1 MTAARDAGGTAAYTN
16 GRGAYRPRSVGIV
29 RGEAITG
36 DLELRAD
43 AVVIGSGAGGAPTAK
58 ELAEGGMRVIVLED
72 GDHHS
77 VEELTARPR
86 DELPRLYREAGQTAT
101 LGTPPIML
109 PLGRGLGGTTF
120 VNSGTCF
127 RTPASVLDQWRY
139 DSGFDPGDMTPWFE
153 RVEREINVVQ
163 VPSEIAGR
171 NALLAKRG
179 ADALGWSGGFLKRNV
194 RGCVGSGVCAF
205 GCPTNAKQHM
215 GITYVPKAW
224 DAGATTYTRTR
235 ARRIITQ
242 GRRATEVV
250 ATTAAGGR
258 LRIGAEFVVVCAGT
272 IHTPMLLAASG
283 LGRRSGQLGRNL
295 SIHPATAVWA
305 LFDERVDI
313 ARGVPQAYYVDEFAA
328 QGIMFEGIGGPP
340 DYVALATP
348 FIGERQ
354 RELMLEYS
362 HLAQLGLMVCDRSR
376 GRVVRALGRPLIR
389 YDLGDRDVA
398 TFKLGLERLVELWWA
413 AGARS
418 VLLPVDG
425 LPELPRN
432 HGASLAKLRLRAR
445 DLKLMA
451 FHPLGTARAGGDPD
465 QAVVDANLR
474 VHGIDNVWV
483 SDGSVVPSP
492 LGVNPQETIMALAT
506 RLAYHLLGRA
516 SRSEPEPATVD
527 SANLTCPF

>member
-1 MTAARDAGGTAAYTN
+1 MNAAESLRAYTD
-16 GRGAYRPRSVGIV
+16 GRGAYRPRRIGIV
-29 RGEAITG
+29 RGEDIAG

-43 AVVIGSGAGGAPTAK
+43 VVVIGSGAGGAPAAK
-58 ELAEGGMRVIVLED
+58 ELAEGGMRVIVVED
-72 GDHHS
+72 GDQHS
-77 VEELTARPR
+77 TEELTARPR

-109 PLGRGLGGTTF
+109 LLGRGLGGTTF

-127 RTPASVLDQWRY
+127 RTPASVLDRWR
-139 DSGFDPGDMTPWFE
+139 DGFGFDPGDMTPWFE

-179 ADALGWSGGFLKRNV
+179 ADALGWSGGFLRRNV

-205 GCPTNAKQHM
+205 GCPTSAKQHM

-235 ARRIITQ
+235 ARRIVTE
-242 GRRATEVV
+242 GRRATAVV

-258 LRIGAEFVVVCAGT
+258 LRIRAEYFVVSAGT
-272 IHTPMLLAASG
+272 IHTPLLLAKGG

-313 ARGVPQAYYVDEFAA
+313 ARGVPQAYYVDEFDDE
-328 QGIMFEGIGGPP
+328 GIMFEGIGGPP

-354 RELMLEYS
+354 HELMLQYS

-376 GRVVRALGRPLIR
+376 GRVARALGRPVIR

-418 VLLPVDG
+418 VLLPVAG
-425 LPELPRN
+425 LPELSRN
-432 HGASLAKLRLRAR
+432 HGAPLRNLRLRAR

-451 FHPLGTARAGGDPD
+451 FHPLGTARAGVDPD
-465 QAVVDANLR
+465 RTVVDEDLR
-474 VHGIDNVWV
+474 VHCTDNVWV
-483 SDGSVVPSP
+483 SDGSVVPSS

-506 RLAYHLLGRA
+506 RLAFHLLGRA
-516 SRSEPEPATVD
+516 SPPAAERGAVD
-527 SANLTCPF
+527 STEVTCPS